1 MDPLKRITVFMQP
14 DIEVVLCSSPPIARP
29 AAFLEPSLVVG
40 IITMTP
46 RQQLVFIGPDGGRK
60 PLQRAR
66 SIRPLSFRRKTA

>member
-29 AAFLEPSLVVG
+29 AAFLEPSLVLG
-40 IITMTP
+40 IITMRPDRVLEFT
-46 RQQLVFIGPDGGRK
+46 GPDGGRK

-66 SIRPLSFRRKTA
+66 QIQSLSFQRKSA